1 MLSYILRHCDWTLS
15 TLKGNDRSIALFSP
29 FSYDVRPSARQSVLF
44 FFFVRI
50 TIELSQKNSWLE
62 LFVRFLDFLFFVS
75 IHSSIHAPVAC
86 WAHFVQTLFRL
97 TAAVEGRKRA
107 GPFVQDGRPAD
118 SWPRRRH
125 FPRYLRKKKRLK
137 TNNLINVVSV
147 DFKFGS
153 VDFLLRRIAFPHLF
167 IYFIWKDILYGFDY
181 GYRYYYD
188 FFALLFLFF
197 FGCYCIAAL
206 VIDYFGSD
214 LGFLFFFF
222 FCIGSRWCHNPDWRF
237 QLIWTYFLCVGGV
250 CLLYRERTT
259 ELRESKLPASLE
271 RCPSGRRSQFEYGAF

>member
-1 MLSYILRHCDWTLS
+1 MLSYILRHCDWTPS

-125 FPRYLRKKKRLK
+125 FPRYLRKKKKIENKQSYQCCIRWFQ
-137 TNNLINVVSV
+137 VR
-147 DFKFGS
+147 FGWFPFAS
-153 VDFLLRRIAFPHLF
+153 NRISPF
-167 IYFIWKDILYGFDY
+167 IYLLYLKRHSLWFWLWLSLLLW
-181 GYRYYYD
+181 
-188 FFALLFLFF
+188 FFRLVIPFF
-197 FGCYCIAAL
+197 FLVATAL
-206 VIDYFGSD
+206 PPWWLIILARILGS
-214 LGFLFFFF
+214 FFFSSF
-222 FCIGSRWCHNPDWRF
+222 VLVLD
-237 QLIWTYFLCVGGV
+237 GV
-250 CLLYRERTT
+250 TIPT
-259 ELRESKLPASLE
+259 D
-271 RCPSGRRSQFEYGAF
+271 AFN

>member
-1 MLSYILRHCDWTLS
+1 MGHFLSGICIVRGNVVVHFASLRLDSFHLEG
-15 TLKGNDRSIALFSP
+15 KRSIHCPFLTLFLR
-29 FSYDVRPSARQSVLF
+29 RPSVRQPVLF

-125 FPRYLRKKKRLK
+125 FPRYLRNKKRLK

-197 FGCYCIAAL
+197 FWLLLHCRLGDWL
-206 VIDYFGSD
+206 FWLGSWVPF
-214 LGFLFFFF
+214 FL
-222 FCIGSRWCHNPDWRF
+222 
-237 QLIWTYFLCVGGV
+237 L
-250 CLLYRERTT
+250 LLYW
-259 ELRESKLPASLE
+259 
-271 RCPSGRRSQFEYGAF
+271 F